1 MKKKDLKYFNDL
13 ILKKKEDLFVELGY
27 LEKASLNTT
36 TKDQSGDLSSYS
48 FHMADQ
54 GTDTM
59 EREMAFSL
67 ASREGRYLH
76 HLNEA
81 LARIENGTY
90 GKCRTCDKDI
100 SRERLEAV
108 PRSAKPNG
116 DGEVSVVLLLQ
127 QGTEVEVKLP
137 GRFKVSPQIAGAIKA
152 VPGVVAVEA
161 V

>member
-1 MKKKDLKYFNDL
+1 MKKKDLKYFKNL
-13 ILKKKEDLFVELGY
+13 ILKKIEELYTELGY
-27 LEKASLNTT
+27 LEKSSLCTT

-81 LARIENGTY
+81 LGRIEKGLY
-90 GKCRTCDKDI
+90 GKCRTCDNNI
-100 SRERLEAV
+100 SVKRLEAV
-108 PRSAKPNG
+108 PHAT
-116 DGEVSVVLLLQ
+116 Q
-127 QGTEVEVKLP
+127 C
-137 GRFKVSPQIAGAIKA
+137 IKCKNSEEKKKR
-152 VPGVVAVEA
+152 GM
-161 V
+161 